1 MTQTLEHVSVEYL
14 MPGWEVAEIEDEF
27 ITMPEVAEP
36 IDGNPAGKN
45 LLSMHQLTA
54 DDIYAY
60 IEEAR
65 AFADVIKDQ
74 RGQRASLVNGPRVRG
89 VSLLPGWHMDVVMRQ
104 PSTRTGGS
112 MAGAMAKLGGSAE
125 LISGMAS
132 SSEAKGESRADSD
145 LALATQSDILAMRTK
160 ENYGPV
166 FAAQAIARSRRLGKL
181 EGNVPVINL
190 GDGTVEH
197 PTQALGDFYVMHRYL
212 GDLAGR
218 TIAIVG
224 DHERYRA
231 HHSEAIGAFALGMNV
246 IAVESDAAPMPQSLV
261 TLGGDRLQRTTDLD
275 AAMREADV
283 LSIGRNPDEYT
294 GDDASEKERSLAL
307 KAAYEGWIVD
317 DERLQQMKRQ
327 AIVLHPRP
335 RRDELHPSV
344 DGDPRMKD
352 VWQMQAM
359 TPMRMAIIARH
370 AGVSLLAA

>member
-1 MTQTLEHVSVEYL
+1 MTLTLEHVGVDYL
-14 MPGWEVAEIEDEF
+14 MPGWEVAQIEDEF
-27 ITMPEVAEP
+27 ITLPEIAQP

-45 LLSMHQLTA
+45 LLSMHQLA
-54 DDIYAY
+54 GADIYDY

-65 AFADVIKDQ
+65 ALAD
-74 RGQRASLVNGPRVRG
+74 ATSGPRVRG

-160 ENYGPV
+160 EDYGPV
-166 FAAQAIARSRRLGKL
+166 FAAQAIERSRRLGKF
-181 EGNVPVINL
+181 EGAVPVINL

-231 HHSEAIGAFALGMNV
+231 HHSEIIGALALDMDV
-246 IAVESDAAPMPQSLV
+246 IAVESAVAPVPQSLV
-261 TLGGDRLQRTTDLD
+261 KLGGSRLQRTTDLD
-275 AAMREADV
+275 GAMRAADV

-294 GDDASEKERSLAL
+294 GDDPAEQERSLAL
-307 KAAYEGWIVD
+307 KAAYAGWVVD
-317 DERLQQMKRQ
+317 DERLQQMNQR

-352 VWQMQAM
+352 VWQMQVM

-370 AGVSLLAA
+370 AGVPLVAATA

>member
-1 MTQTLEHVSVEYL
+1 MTQTLEQVGLDYL

-27 ITMPEVAEP
+27 ITMPEVAQP
-36 IDGNPAGKN
+36 IAGDPAGKN
-45 LLSMHQLTA
+45 LLSMHQLTGE
-54 DDIYAY
+54 DIHDYIDYA
-60 IEEAR
+60 A
-65 AFADVIKDQ
+65 A
-74 RGQRASLVNGPRVRG
+74 LVDATKGPRVRG
-89 VSLLPGWHMDVVMRQ
+89 VNLLPGWHMDVVMRQ

-160 ENYGPV
+160 EDYGPV
-166 FAAQAIARSRRLGKL
+166 FAAQAIERSRRLGKF
-181 EGNVPVINL
+181 EGSVPVINL

-197 PTQALGDFYVMHRYL
+197 PTQALGDFYVMRRYL

-218 TIAIVG
+218 TLAIVG

-231 HHSEAIGAFALGMNV
+231 HHSEIIGAFALGMNV
-246 IAVESDAAPMPQSLV
+246 IAVESDAAPVPQSLV
-261 TLGGDRLQRTTDLD
+261 ELGGSRLQRTADLD

-294 GDDASEKERSLAL
+294 GEDRAEKERSLAL
-307 KAAYEGWIVD
+307 KAAYAGWVVD
-317 DERLQQMKRQ
+317 EERLQQMRQ
-327 AIVLHPRP
+327 QAVVLHPRP

-352 VWQMQAM
+352 VWQMQVM

-370 AGVSLLAA
+370 AGVSLTDA